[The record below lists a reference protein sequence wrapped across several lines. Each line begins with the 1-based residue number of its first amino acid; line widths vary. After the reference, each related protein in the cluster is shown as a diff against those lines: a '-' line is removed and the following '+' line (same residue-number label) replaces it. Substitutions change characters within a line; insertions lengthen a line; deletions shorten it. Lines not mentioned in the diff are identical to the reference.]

1 MASHDSCDSMR
12 KISKSLIDGNQISF
26 PWTLMDSTAAYW
38 PGFHWNLSSIHSR
51 LITGILKSNFDLVSL
66 WVKFLVE
73 VLIPTLYKMRLR
85 IRLWKGPFCEAI
97 INHLENVE
105 NNRFQLKLWRRSQTQ
120 TSYTNWRE
128 HISNLS
134 GNFLKHSILKDTI
147 WPKINKPYHSRW
159 IMKRT
164 NHSILWPRSD
174 RVRLTKNIFRVPAVW
189 NVIKARSSRG
199 AAHRLV
205 TLMLV
210 IDVGDNFEILVTDS
224 LN

>member
-1 MASHDSCDSMR
+1 MASRDVFIIWFYA

-51 LITGILKSNFDLVSL
+51 LITGILKSNFYLVSL

-164 NHSILWPRSD
+164 DHSILWPRSD
-174 RVRLTKNIFRVPAVW
+174 RVRLTKNIFR
-189 NVIKARSSRG
+189 
-199 AAHRLV
+199 V

-224 LN
+224 LNWTHYLLKFSPS